1 MIAALVPVKRLD
13 AAKSR
18 LRETLPGDALPRL
31 ARAMLEDLLEALL
44 AVPEL
49 DVVAV
54 VTEDPEAARVA
65 ETQGAEA
72 LLLSDAGLNPSL
84 TAGAERLAGRGLDAL
99 LVVLGDVAG
108 ATPADLGALLAAG
121 RPLQSP
127 WAVLAPS
134 ADGGTTALLRSPA
147 DAFPNAFGPDSAA
160 RHREAAQRA
169 GVTLREL
176 SLPSLRVDLDGAEDV
191 DAFLASGTGGKRTRA
206 LLERLGWGE
215 GRM

>member
-18 LRETLPGDALPRL
+18 LREALPGDALPRL
-31 ARAMLEDLLEALL
+31 ARAMLEDVLEALL

-54 VTEDPEAARVA
+54 VTEDPEAARAA
-65 ETQGAEA
+65 EAQGAEA
-72 LLLSDAGLNPSL
+72 LLLDDAGLNPSL
-84 TAGAERLAGRGLDAL
+84 AAGAERLASRGLDAL

-108 ATPADLGALLAAG
+108 ATPADLGTLLAAG
-121 RPLQSP
+121 RALQPP

-134 ADGGTTALLRSPA
+134 GDGGTTALLRSPP

-176 SLPSLRVDLDGAEDV
+176 SLPSLGVDLDGAEDV
-191 DAFLASGTGGKRTRA
+191 DAFLASSGGGKRTRA
-206 LLERLGWGE
+206 LLERLGWGKD
-215 GRM
+215 RA

>member
-54 VTEDPEAARVA
+54 VTEDSEAARVA
-65 ETQGAEA
+65 EAQGAEA

-134 ADGGTTALLRSPA
+134 ADGGTAALLRSPP

-169 GVTLREL
+169 GVPLREL
-176 SLPSLRVDLDGAEDV
+176 CLPSLRVDLDGAEDV
-191 DAFLASGTGGKRTRA
+191 DAFLASSGAGKRTRA
-206 LLERLGWGE
+206 LLERLGWGK
-215 GRM
+215 GRA

>member
-18 LRETLPGDALPRL
+18 LREALPGDALPRL
-31 ARAMLEDLLEALL
+31 ARAMLEDVLEALL

-65 ETQGAEA
+65 EAQGAEA
-72 LLLSDAGLNPSL
+72 LLLDDAGLNPSL
-84 TAGAERLAGRGLDAL
+84 AVGAERLAARGLDAL

-121 RPLQSP
+121 RAMQ
-127 WAVLAPS
+127 
-134 ADGGTTALLRSPA
+134 
-147 DAFPNAFGPDSAA
+147 
-160 RHREAAQRA
+160 
-169 GVTLREL
+169 
-176 SLPSLRVDLDGAEDV
+176 
-191 DAFLASGTGGKRTRA
+191 
-206 LLERLGWGE
+206 
-215 GRM
+215 

>member
-18 LRETLPGDALPRL
+18 LREALPGDALPGL
-31 ARAMLEDLLEALL
+31 ARAMLEDVLEALL

-65 ETQGAEA
+65 EAQGAEA
-72 LLLSDAGLNPSL
+72 LLLDDAGLNPSL
-84 TAGAERLAGRGLDAL
+84 TAGAERLAARGLDAL

-121 RPLQSP
+121 RAMQPP
-127 WAVLAPS
+127 WAVLTPS
-134 ADGGTTALLRSPA
+134 GDGGTTALLRSPP

-176 SLPSLRVDLDGAEDV
+176 SLPSLQVDLDGAEDV
-191 DAFLASGTGGKRTRA
+191 DAFLASSGGGKRTRA
-206 LLERLGWGE
+206 LLERLGWGVD
-215 GRM
+215 RA

>member
-18 LRETLPGDALPRL
+18 LRDTLPGDAVPKL

-49 DVVAV
+49 EVVAV
-54 VTEDPEAARVA
+54 VTEDPEVARVA
-65 ETQGAEA
+65 ESQGAGA
-72 LLLSDAGLNPSL
+72 LLLDDAGLNPSL
-84 TAGAERLAGRGLDAL
+84 AAGAERLADRGPDAL

-121 RPLQSP
+121 RTMQPP

-134 ADGGTTALLRSPA
+134 RDGGTTALLRSPP
-147 DAFPNAFGPDSAA
+147 DAFPSAFGPDSAA

-169 GVTLREL
+169 GVRLREL
-176 SLPSLRVDLDGAEDV
+176 SPPSLQVDLDGAEDL
-191 DAFLASGTGGKRTRA
+191 DAFLASSGAGKRTRA
-206 LLERLGWGE
+206 LLERLGWGQ
-215 GRM
+215 GRV